1 MTHFPGVHYFYL
13 RGQPFL
19 SPTIILQL
27 HLNHKHLT
35 RVDPIGN
42 NHLQQ
47 TAVRVLHLNGCVEK
61 DMCEEEKRGSR
72 SVVVNKITPKK
83 KLTNIQ
89 YLLVPGPAPCGHCTC
104 IICGCGCCCCTTAP
118 CWYLPCVPTTLPPP
132 PRCMVCGWGARCC

>member
-72 SVVVNKITPKK
+72 SVVVNKITQKRIK
-83 KLTNIQ
+83 NK
-89 YLLVPGPAPCGHCTC
+89 
-104 IICGCGCCCCTTAP
+104 
-118 CWYLPCVPTTLPPP
+118 
-132 PRCMVCGWGARCC
+132 